1 MDDFLDLL
9 TPVLIVWGVFAV
21 SFLYNRSRLR
31 NCLYLAVALLAT
43 VGFVTSLASESGYLP
58 GLVVIFLALLFVLV
72 VPFFLI
78 GNGVIMLRREGRNL
92 ANLLSFL
99 VGVIVLLGEAA
110 CVYVVLGTVQ
120 GTIMPTAMHRL
131 VALFGMSVFYFCCVF
146 LMFITYS
153 KFIEHVP
160 HRRDFDYLIVH
171 GAGLLHSD
179 QVSKLLADRL
189 DKAIEVYSRDP
200 TPPIIITSGGRGVDE
215 TVTEAHAMAQY
226 LIDHGIPSDH
236 IVEEGESPDTMANI
250 VNSRRIIDQREG
262 RKRVALISS
271 NYHVYRCLLD
281 ARKARAEMHR
291 HRRARGA
298 VLLAKRRDSRVHR
311 RLHAPRV
318 PCAVHRVL
326 AALPAVGVGLSI
338 ESAACGRCGAACG
351 AARTWRGR
359 RNCLPLRWKP

>member
-1 MDDFLDLL
+1 MHMDDFLDLL

-171 GAGLLHSD
+171 GAGLLP
-179 QVSKLLADRL
+179 A
-189 DKAIEVYSRDP
+189 
-200 TPPIIITSGGRGVDE
+200 T
-215 TVTEAHAMAQY
+215 
-226 LIDHGIPSDH
+226 
-236 IVEEGESPDTMANI
+236 
-250 VNSRRIIDQREG
+250 
-262 RKRVALISS
+262 
-271 NYHVYRCLLD
+271 RC
-281 ARKARAEMHR
+281 
-291 HRRARGA
+291 
-298 VLLAKRRDSRVHR
+298 
-311 RLHAPRV
+311 
-318 PCAVHRVL
+318 
-326 AALPAVGVGLSI
+326 
-338 ESAACGRCGAACG
+338 
-351 AARTWRGR
+351 
-359 RNCLPLRWKP
+359 RNCSPTGLTRPSRCIHATPRRPSSSPAEVGAPTRPSPRRTPWRSI